1 VNLRRIRH
9 FVALAET
16 LNFRRAAERLH
27 MAQPPLSVS
36 IQKLEAELGV
46 QLFDRESGGVRLTP
60 TGRTVLAEARKLL
73 FHGDQLR
80 EVARQA
86 GEGTGGSLRIGF
98 VGTATFGPLQRLLP
112 AFRAGYPGVELVLQE
127 ATTADILQRVEDR
140 SLDVGLVRTPLPQAT
155 RLHLTELGRESLIVA
170 LPRGHAL
177 AGQGPLAL
185 ADLGRER
192 FVMYAPDHAAGL
204 HAVCLRVCQQAGF
217 VPQVAQQA
225 VQVQTVLAL
234 VESGLGIALVPAL
247 ARSRSSGGID
257 FRPLVDGTAEAAIGL
272 ALVTPGATALPAAG
286 HLRDVA
292 VGLSL
297 V

>member
-1 VNLRRIRH
+1 MNLRRIRH

-98 VGTATFGPLQRLLP
+98 VGTATFGPLQRLHVVLLAGGEVAEERDRGEGTDRGLGHVQRRKP
-112 AFRAGYPGVELVLQE
+112 ARFAGHAVHAIRVGVGNHVYGNCLRNAFRIGGQ
-127 ATTADILQRVEDR
+127 ISQR
-140 SLDVGLVRTPLPQAT
+140 
-155 RLHLTELGRESLIVA
+155 LI
-170 LPRGHAL
+170 R
-177 AGQGPLAL
+177 
-185 ADLGRER
+185 
-192 FVMYAPDHAAGL
+192 
-204 HAVCLRVCQQAGF
+204 
-217 VPQVAQQA
+217 
-225 VQVQTVLAL
+225 
-234 VESGLGIALVPAL
+234 
-247 ARSRSSGGID
+247 
-257 FRPLVDGTAEAAIGL
+257 
-272 ALVTPGATALPAAG
+272 
-286 HLRDVA
+286 
-292 VGLSL
+292 
-297 V
+297 